1 MLPSTFDTLDT
12 ADATAVHEAAIDDLA
27 AIIRGSGI
35 ESMADETGIGRERLE
50 TVRAGED
57 PALSVAEAAAI
68 IAAAADVTQD
78 SVQAA
83 IQDRLLMGMTTAV
96 LDVDTLAA
104 SADLGLSG
112 TEVHQ
117 KIEGRAP
124 LTLEEFAH
132 LAAVIADRR

>member
-12 ADATAVHEAAIDDLA
+12 TDPTVVHEAALDDLA
-27 AIIRGSGI
+27 AIIRESGI
-35 ESMADETGIGRERLE
+35 DPIATESGIDPVRLE
-50 TVRAGED
+50 AVLAGED
-57 PALSVAEAAAI
+57 PTLSVGEAASI
-68 IAAAADVTQD
+68 IAAAADATQD
-78 SVQAA
+78 AVQAA

-132 LAAVIADRR
+132 LAAVIAERR